1 MAKGII
7 YVMETVV
14 PGLVKIGKTGSSN
27 FEGRMYSL
35 ERNGYFN
42 VVGLKRRFA
51 IEVEDYDEK
60 EAMLDEI
67 FSKARV
73 PNSEL
78 FALDI
83 DLVIQLLS
91 SFDGRQVYP
100 ETETREESFDQAT
113 EQRRVKDD
121 WSTVPDGEYH
131 LKQSR
136 KGMGTATATMVVE
149 DGVFIVKAGAKCL
162 PVKEGV
168 WMPEPRRTA
177 PIVDGVLQA
186 DVCTRAPSTA
196 GWVVLG
202 CSNNGWNVWKDVN
215 GKTLDEYRKNK

>member
-1 MAKGII
+1 MAKGIL

-14 PGLVKIGKTGSSN
+14 PGLVKIGKTGLGN
-27 FEGRMYSL
+27 FEGRMYQL

-51 IEVEDYDEK
+51 VAVEDYDEK

-73 PNSEL
+73 PGSEL

-91 SFDGRQVYP
+91 SFEGEQVYP
-100 ETETREESFDQAT
+100 KDESKEASFDQAT
-113 EQRRVKDD
+113 EKRRMKDD
-121 WSTVPDGEYH
+121 MLGIPNGTYTLKPIRRAGSTAE
-131 LKQSR
+131 
-136 KGMGTATATMVVE
+136 ATMVVE
-149 DGVFIVKAGAKCL
+149 DGLFIVKAGARCL
-162 PVKEGV
+162 PSN
-168 WMPEPRRTA
+168 PETWQPAARSEA

-186 DVCTRAPSTA
+186 DVETNSPSTA
-196 GWVVLG
+196 ARVVLG
-202 CSNNGWNVWKDVN
+202 ASANGWMSWITEN
-215 GKTLDEYRKNK
+215 GKPIDIYRHD